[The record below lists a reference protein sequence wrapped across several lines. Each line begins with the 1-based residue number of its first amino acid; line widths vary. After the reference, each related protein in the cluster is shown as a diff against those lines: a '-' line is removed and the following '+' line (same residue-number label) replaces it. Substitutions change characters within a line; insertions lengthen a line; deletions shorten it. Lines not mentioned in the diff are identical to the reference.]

1 MGKPKERVT
10 VMGRAVQGSPGYGS
24 PTEHQWLEHT
34 VVNEVQRLKAF
45 RQNCSFGF
53 QKLITA
59 GWKVP
64 HFFKEMEKCVNLS
77 LKKKSKK
84 KKQPKHR
91 NPTK

>member
-1 MGKPKERVT
+1 
-10 VMGRAVQGSPGYGS
+10 MGRAVQGSPGYGS

-64 HFFKEMEKCVNLS
+64 HFFKEMEKCVDLS
-77 LKKKSKK
+77 LKKKKQKK
-84 KKQPKHR
+84 NPKHR